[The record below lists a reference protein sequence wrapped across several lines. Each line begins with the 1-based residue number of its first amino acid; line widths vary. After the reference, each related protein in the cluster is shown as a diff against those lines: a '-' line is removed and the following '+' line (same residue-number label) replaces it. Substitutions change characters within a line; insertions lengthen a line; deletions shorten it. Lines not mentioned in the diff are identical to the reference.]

1 MAIVGK
7 TKDGIPVYKMDMP
20 KMGFRGFKTKETS
33 PYYFTSEPR
42 KSGKFHSFFK
52 NRVNEQ
58 DIIFNNPSEVNPV
71 KDYEAELQ
79 NIKSQ
84 RIEENIKQTNQRMQD
99 YLSAQKQPEPVNPQ
113 EQSPAQESIPQVES
127 VEQPQT
133 TEQLQV
139 GSGEQNAAKKTKVL
153 SPTTPAT
160 TQQAQQTTPMIPRT
174 NQIDGGTNAPTNQFM
189 IPNTQGIQFGGS

>member
-7 TKDGIPVYKMDMP
+7 TKDGISVYKMDMP

-33 PYYFTSEPR
+33 PYYFT
-42 KSGKFHSFFK
+42 KSPQKGRFPLDIK
-52 NRVNEQ
+52 NRINEQ

-113 EQSPAQESIPQVES
+113 EQNPAQESIPQVES

-133 TEQLQV
+133 TEQPQA
-139 GSGEQNAAKKTKVL
+139 GSGEQNAAKKTKAL

-160 TQQAQQTTPMIPRT
+160 TQ
-174 NQIDGGTNAPTNQFM
+174 
-189 IPNTQGIQFGGS
+189 